1 MKQFFSEE
9 NNPFKD
15 LEKKAQN
22 ACVTFPN
29 QELPPGC
36 SPTHAKIGFEIA
48 PTGESILYV
57 EKGVTYAGTNNEIL
71 MWLSGGAK
79 TFPDFNALKAWIIGP
94 LAETYS
100 QNHLAYQALTKG
112 SLPLV
117 HSKEE
122 IFRLTDKQTDLN
134 NN

>member
-1 MKQFFSEE
+1 MRQFFTGE
-9 NNPFKD
+9 NNPLKG

-22 ACVTFPN
+22 ACVTFSD

-48 PTGESILYV
+48 STGESTLFV
-57 EKGVTYAGTNNEIL
+57 EKGVTYAGSNNEIL
-71 MWLSGGAK
+71 TWLREGAK
-79 TFPDFNALKAWIIGP
+79 TFPDFNALKDWIIGP
-94 LAETYS
+94 LSEAYS
-100 QNHLAYQALTKG
+100 ENHLAYQALTKG

-122 IFRLTDKQTDLN
+122 IFRLSDKQTSLN